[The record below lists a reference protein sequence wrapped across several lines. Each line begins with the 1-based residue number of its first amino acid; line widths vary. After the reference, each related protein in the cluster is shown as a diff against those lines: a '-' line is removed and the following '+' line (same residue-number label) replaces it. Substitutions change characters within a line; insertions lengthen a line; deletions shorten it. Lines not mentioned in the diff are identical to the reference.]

1 MEGGLMSS
9 ATAAPYEWLYQEF
22 TTDTTWL
29 CVSFVRDLSPEAAL
43 QRISVTPGTL
53 DDSGFGIGAYAAR
66 GGTAL
71 IEYGWGG
78 IVYYR
83 SDLLSGGTT
92 SAAVFAN
99 INNDDFAYYVDGQ
112 LITTFGLHSYGYR
125 RGASPDQFQS
135 DLGDLGMRLD
145 DEEPYFVD
153 NPVSSALALA
163 ERVSGVHLPR
173 AHYARDALIGAVGHL
188 DPYR

>member
-1 MEGGLMSS
+1 MSS
-9 ATAAPYEWLYQEF
+9 ATAATYEWLYQEF
-22 TTDTTWL
+22 TTDATWL
-29 CVSFVRDLSPEAAL
+29 CLSFVRDISPEEAL
-43 QRISVTPGTL
+43 RRINVAPGTS
-53 DDSGFGIGAYAAR
+53 DDSGFGIEAYAAR

-83 SDLLSGGTT
+83 SDLLSEGTIA
-92 SAAVFAN
+92 AAVFATLES
-99 INNDDFAYYVDGQ
+99 DDFAYYVDGQ
-112 LITTFGLHSYGYR
+112 LITTFGIHTYDCRS
-125 RGASPDQFQS
+125 GAGPDQLQS

-163 ERVSGVHLPR
+163 ERASGVHLSR
-173 AHYARDALIGAVGHL
+173 AHYARDALVGAVGHL